1 LSIACGFDVNPPVD
15 ILCRFTQL
23 SSSSKT
29 YWKINENVNKIQQW
43 KNSIPPIQ
51 NTIRDRYVS
60 QRKKSRDFK
69 NKNIVKPAPY
79 DGKGPWIDYKSHFD
93 TCAQINEWSQKEKGL
108 YLAVSLRGQAKG
120 VLGNLPFELRQDYK
134 ELVKSLEERFPRRIR
149 LSCVELS

>member
-1 LSIACGFDVNPPVD
+1 MSIACGFDVNPSVD

-23 SSSSKT
+23 SSSFKT
-29 YWKINENVNKIQQW
+29 YWKINENVNKIQQR

-79 DGKGPWIDYKSHFD
+79 DGKGPWIDYKSNFD

-108 YLAVSLRGQAKG
+108 YLAVSLRGQAQG
-120 VLGNLPFELRQDYK
+120 VLGQDYK
-134 ELVKSLEERFPRRIR
+134 ELVKSLEERFSRRIR
-149 LSCVELS
+149 LSCIELS